1 MQRALFGSATRN
13 LDIKQLDVV
22 KRCQAHINENGR
34 GWIKCVRVSPSPWI
48 FNCRFFNRDSSK
60 ASKECTGS
68 RADWDARFMKVFA
81 AEIFEMRLA
90 CQIVLADYKQ
100 SKSSKKCSATIS
112 AFLKT
117 REGGRQKRDPSI
129 RPADDR
135 VDIIIIQLKE
145 GGLSAQI
152 RTTAGYWSRHIG
164 GEPFPKTCEGCAAP
178 KHGMDCL
185 ATPWTQEA
193 QA

>member
-1 MQRALFGSATRN
+1 MLLKRVEDGDLLHCVGLLGTLEPWIVHPAEPHCSYAQCKELPPIGATVNLLVIFDLIVAEMLQLAMRVFTRTFLQRALFGSATRN

-22 KRCQAHINENGR
+22 KRCQAHINENGG

-48 FNCRFFNRDSSK
+48 FNNCRFFHRDSSK
-60 ASKECTGS
+60 VSKECTGS

-117 REGGRQKRDPSI
+117 RE
-129 RPADDR
+129 
-135 VDIIIIQLKE
+135 
-145 GGLSAQI
+145 
-152 RTTAGYWSRHIG
+152 
-164 GEPFPKTCEGCAAP
+164 
-178 KHGMDCL
+178 
-185 ATPWTQEA
+185 
-193 QA
+193 